1 MSTQPQEFEA
11 FLHFINHPSRSLGDM
26 AHAQNFQAQIRPRW
40 QKLRNQILEL
50 RPFAT
55 SLAPWPGGK
64 AVAINHPPQRL
75 IPGDPDFGQSIYARR
90 LTANELGQFNQLSW
104 LRHLTVSGKSLHA
117 IYAAGLLVAWS
128 YEQQPKSFG
137 AEAAKALIALS
148 TDAPYIVARMPG
160 FETDL
165 IRMVTTQT
173 KRVFAWS
180 PRAACDKTL
189 RAAALHHAI
198 IAFEGFDAVRET
210 ATAALDEALPY
221 AVFQDGGH
229 VSRSGDELL
238 KLLMLLV
245 PLRQAQIAAHQP
257 VPHELHKA
265 IERMYPMLRMLCHGD
280 GGLAHFGGARSHVE
294 VIEVLL
300 ATDQNRGEPLRLAP
314 QSRIARL
321 HQGETFLIA
330 DCGDP
335 CLTIEVSSG
344 ATRLFS
350 SQFEPS
356 PEYAVFPPSLDE
368 ADSGSLLHMHAG
380 ETCSRDIYL
389 ARSGDDLRGEDIVP
403 PESFVRVQFS
413 DDVSVLEVG
422 AREIKFMAADTSL
435 WTLAQRGGV
444 FEQGTEYQ
452 RVVRLDPDEPSRVSK
467 ISWGLRR
474 LASA

>member
-1 MSTQPQEFEA
+1 
-11 FLHFINHPSRSLGDM
+11 M
-26 AHAQNFQAQIRPRW
+26 AHAEIFQGRIRPRW
-40 QKLRNQILEL
+40 QKFRNQILDF

-64 AVAINHPPQRL
+64 AVAVSHPPKRL

-90 LTANELGQFNQLSW
+90 LTANELGQFNQLTW

-117 IYAAGLLVAWS
+117 IYAAGLLVAWC

-137 AEAAKALIALS
+137 AEAAKALISLS

-160 FETDL
+160 FEVDL
-165 IRMVTTQT
+165 MRIVTTQT

-180 PRAACDKTL
+180 PRGACDKIL
-189 RAAALHHAI
+189 RALALNHAI
-198 IAFEGFDAVRET
+198 IAFDGFVALRET
-210 ATAALDEALPY
+210 ATAALNDALPHGVL
-221 AVFQDGGH
+221 ADGGH
-229 VSRSGDELL
+229 ISRNGDELL

-245 PLRQAQIAAHQP
+245 PLRHALIAAHQP
-257 VPHELHKA
+257 VPDELHKA
-265 IERMYPMLRMLCHGD
+265 IERMFPMLRMLCHGD
-280 GGLAHFGGARSHVE
+280 GGLAHFGGTRSHIE

-300 ATDQNRGEPLRLAP
+300 ATDQNRGDHLCLAP
-314 QSRIARL
+314 QSGIARL
-321 HQGETFLIA
+321 QQGELMVLA

-335 CLTIEVSSG
+335 CLPIEISN
-344 ATRLFS
+344 AAARLFS

-356 PEYAVFPPSLDE
+356 PEFAVFPASLDE
-368 ADSGSLLHMHAG
+368 GDAGSLLHMHAG

-389 ARSGDDLRGEDIVP
+389 AGSGDDLRGEDIIP
-403 PESFVRVQFS
+403 PESFVRVQFAE
-413 DDVSVLEVG
+413 DVSVLEVG

-435 WTLAQRGGV
+435 WSLAQRGGV

-467 ISWGLRR
+467 ISWGLRP
-474 LASA
+474 LASD

>member
-1 MSTQPQEFEA
+1 
-11 FLHFINHPSRSLGDM
+11 M
-26 AHAQNFQAQIRPRW
+26 AHAQIFQAQIRPRW
-40 QKLRNQILEL
+40 QKFRNQILEM

-90 LTANELGQFNQLSW
+90 LTANELGHFNQLTW

-128 YEQQPKSFG
+128 YEQQPKSHG
-137 AEAAKALIALS
+137 AEAAKALISLS
-148 TDAPYIVARMPG
+148 TDAAHIVTRMPG
-160 FETDL
+160 FEADL
-165 IRMVTTQT
+165 LRMVSTQA

-180 PRAACDKTL
+180 PRNPFDKTL
-189 RAAALHHAI
+189 RAVALHTATV
-198 IAFEGFDAVRET
+198 AYTGFDALRVA
-210 ATAALDEALPY
+210 ATGALSEALPSTVL
-221 AVFQDGGH
+221 ADGGH
-229 VSRSGDELL
+229 ASRSGDELL

-245 PLRQAQIAAHQP
+245 PLRLALIDAHQP
-257 VPHELHKA
+257 VPDELHKA
-265 IERMYPMLRMLCHGD
+265 IERMFPMLRMLCHGD
-280 GGLAHFGGARSHVE
+280 GGLAHFGGGRSHIE
-294 VIEVLL
+294 LIEVLL
-300 ATDQNRGEPLRLAP
+300 GTDQNRGEPLRLAP
-314 QSRIARL
+314 QSGIARL
-321 HQGETFLIA
+321 EQGQALVLA

-335 CLTIEVSSG
+335 CLPIEISSG
-344 ATRLFS
+344 ETRLFS
-350 SQFEPS
+350 SQFDPS
-356 PEYAVFPPSLDE
+356 PDLSVFAPSLDE
-368 ADSGSLLHMHAG
+368 ADAGSLLHMHAG

-403 PESFVRVQFS
+403 ADSFVRVQFAE
-413 DDVSVLEVG
+413 DVSVLEVG

-435 WTLAQRGGV
+435 WSLAQRGGV

-474 LASA
+474 LVVE

>member
-1 MSTQPQEFEA
+1 
-11 FLHFINHPSRSLGDM
+11 M
-26 AHAQNFQAQIRPRW
+26 AQAQTFQARTLQAKLRPRW
-40 QKLRNQILEL
+40 QKFRNQILEM

-55 SLAPWPGGK
+55 SLTPWPGGK

-137 AEAAKALIALS
+137 AEAAKALISLS
-148 TDAPYIVARMPG
+148 TDAPYIAARMPG
-160 FETDL
+160 FEGDL
-165 IRMVTTQT
+165 MRMVTTQT

-180 PRAACDKTL
+180 PRTACDKSL
-189 RAAALHHAI
+189 RAMALHHAI
-198 IAFEGFDAVRET
+198 IAFDGFEPLREI
-210 ATAALDEALPY
+210 ATAALSETLPL
-221 AVFQDGGH
+221 AVLADGGH
-229 VSRSGDELL
+229 VSRSSDELL

-245 PLRQAQIAAHQP
+245 PLRHALITAHQP
-257 VPHELHKA
+257 VPDELHKA
-265 IERMYPMLRMLCHGD
+265 IERMFLMLRMLCHGD
-280 GGLAHFGGARSHVE
+280 GGLAHFGGSRSHVE

-300 ATDQNRGEPLRLAP
+300 ATDQNRGEPLHLAP
-314 QSRIARL
+314 QSGIARL
-321 HQGETFLIA
+321 HQGSALVLA
-330 DCGDP
+330 DCGDA
-335 CLTIEVSSG
+335 CLPIEVSSG
-344 ATRLFS
+344 DTRLFS

-356 PEYAVFPPSLDE
+356 PEFAVFPPSLDE
-368 ADSGSLLHMHAG
+368 SEAGSLLHMHAG

-403 PESFVRVQFS
+403 PESFVRVQFAE
-413 DDVSVLEVG
+413 DVSVLEVG

-435 WTLAQRGGV
+435 WSLMQRGGV

-452 RVVRLDPDEPSRVSK
+452 RLVRLDPDEPSRVSK

-474 LASA
+474 LATD